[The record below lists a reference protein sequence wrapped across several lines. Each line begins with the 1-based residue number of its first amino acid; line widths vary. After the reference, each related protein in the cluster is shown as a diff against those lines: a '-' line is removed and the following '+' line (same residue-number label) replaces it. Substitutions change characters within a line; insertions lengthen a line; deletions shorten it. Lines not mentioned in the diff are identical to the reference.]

1 MMKIDINASVSDYDI
16 YDDTLVQSYDLLP
29 ITSDVTLQLYTT
41 NVGQGLPA
49 QFSSTNF
56 ASVVIAKLS

>member
-1 MMKIDINASVSDYDI
+1 
-16 YDDTLVQSYDLLP
+16 LP